1 MHPTHHLL
9 GALQKDPADLSKLIY
24 LGVPAAICR
33 ITVVLILTT
42 YCSHFAEHL
51 LPFNYAIGINGG
63 VDVITHTI
71 RLGVNKFIH
80 NKEAEDKLPT
90 IALVS
95 LDIRNMFHA
104 ISR

>member
-42 YCSHFAEHL
+42 YCSHFAEHI
-51 LPFNYAIGINGG
+51 LPFNYTIGVNGRI
-63 VDVITHTI
+63 DVITHTI
-71 RLGVNKFIH
+71 RLGVETIIH
-80 NKEAEDKLPT
+80 SKEAQYKLPT
-90 IALVS
+90 RALVS
-95 LDIRNMFHA
+95 LDIRSMFNE
-104 ISR
+104 IS